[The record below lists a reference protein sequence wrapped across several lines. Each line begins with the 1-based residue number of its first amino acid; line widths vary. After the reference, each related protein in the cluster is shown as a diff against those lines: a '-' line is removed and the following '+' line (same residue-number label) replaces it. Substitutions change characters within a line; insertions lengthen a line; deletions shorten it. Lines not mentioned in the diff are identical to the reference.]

1 MVDPLACC
9 EKSGVEM
16 PTDLTADN
24 LDQSPGATA
33 VPEVVDKGG
42 GAEGAECGICTMP
55 CSKAIQ
61 VPCEHTFC
69 RDCWKQ

>member
-1 MVDPLACC
+1 MADPLECC

-24 LDQSPGATA
+24 LDQPSVATG
-33 VPEVVDKGG
+33 PEAMDEGG
-42 GAEGAECGICTMP
+42 GPEGVECGICTLP
-55 CSKAIQ
+55 CAAVIQ

-69 RDCWKQ
+69 GECWKQ